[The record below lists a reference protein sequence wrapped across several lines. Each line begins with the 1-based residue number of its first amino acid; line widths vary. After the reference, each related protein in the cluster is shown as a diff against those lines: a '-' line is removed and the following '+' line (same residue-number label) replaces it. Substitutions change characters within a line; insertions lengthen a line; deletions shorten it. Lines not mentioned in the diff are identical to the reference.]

1 MEPSSLGFASNGS
14 PLLVIVTESHEFPGP
29 LLSTRADI
37 FAFGSV
43 LYEIM
48 TRHAPYEGWNERE
61 IRARYLKGEF
71 PETESLQAIG
81 TIIKKCWQGSY
92 NRSEILVHDL
102 RAQETNAFI
111 FPHSF
116 PKTSILLA
124 VVVVATTFLLVKR
137 RLSARVH

>member
-1 MEPSSLGFASNGS
+1 MQVAEAINFIHKAGVIHGDLTCANVFLDENLNAKLADFAGSSLDGS

-102 RAQETNAFI
+102 RGI
-111 FPHSF
+111 SSKPG
-116 PKTSILLA
+116 
-124 VVVVATTFLLVKR
+124 
-137 RLSARVH
+137 